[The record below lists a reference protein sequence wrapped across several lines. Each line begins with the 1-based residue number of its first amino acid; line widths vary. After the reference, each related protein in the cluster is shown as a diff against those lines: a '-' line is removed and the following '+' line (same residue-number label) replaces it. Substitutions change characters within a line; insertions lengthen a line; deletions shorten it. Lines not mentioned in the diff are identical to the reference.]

1 MYAIKYSF
9 LYFYIFS
16 YILLYFSKEKQQ
28 RILHRLK
35 IKPPIIVLNYAKIPI
50 NIQFSKRRKIILSLL
65 INNFKERQFVMLI
78 ALFDYQFREKATC
91 AVCVLFFI

>member
-1 MYAIKYSF
+1 MQKS
-9 LYFYIFS
+9 
-16 YILLYFSKEKQQ
+16 
-28 RILHRLK
+28 
-35 IKPPIIVLNYAKIPI
+35 PI

>member
-1 MYAIKYSF
+1 MQKS
-9 LYFYIFS
+9 
-16 YILLYFSKEKQQ
+16 
-28 RILHRLK
+28 
-35 IKPPIIVLNYAKIPI
+35 PI

-91 AVCVLFFI
+91 DVCVLFFI